1 MPVFEIVS
9 IVFLLAVSWLWFD
22 SVKVRGIAVAAAAR
36 VCAAEGWQF
45 LDETVA
51 IARLKPARDEEGR
64 LVLFRSY
71 RFEYSDTGD
80 NRRPGSVDL
89 LGQNVVAINTG
100 LRLVH

>member
-9 IVFLLAVSWLWFD
+9 IAFLVAVSWLWFD

-36 VCAAEGWQF
+36 TCAAEGWQL

-71 RFEYSDTGD
+71 RFEYSDTGN
-80 NRRPGSVDL
+80 NRRPGRIDL
-89 LGQNVVAINTG
+89 LGQDVLTINTG
-100 LRLVH
+100 LHLVQ